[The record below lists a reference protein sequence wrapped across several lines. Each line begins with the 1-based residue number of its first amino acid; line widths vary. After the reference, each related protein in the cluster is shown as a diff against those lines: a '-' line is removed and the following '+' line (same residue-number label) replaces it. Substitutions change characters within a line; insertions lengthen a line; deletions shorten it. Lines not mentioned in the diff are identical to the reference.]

1 MRALDL
7 PRWKYCPSSVR
18 ARDIFG
24 VSCTLFRPAATDS
37 GICHGFNIN
46 RFVLRQKHVKV
57 VFTLLSASRSLLK
70 ESAFTK
76 AVRGAY
82 RTKVGRKQDEE
93 EEEEE
98 EGLARL
104 GEKFKSILDVVDF
117 SILLRS
123 LEHGYDQGLSFVVDL
138 RSSSPLRSEWID
150 ASDSLARGAFEVAVD
165 GQVRT

>member
-1 MRALDL
+1 M
-7 PRWKYCPSSVR
+7 
-18 ARDIFG
+18 
-24 VSCTLFRPAATDS
+24 
-37 GICHGFNIN
+37 
-46 RFVLRQKHVKV
+46 
-57 VFTLLSASRSLLK
+57 
-70 ESAFTK
+70 
-76 AVRGAY
+76 
-82 RTKVGRKQDEE
+82 GRKQDEE

-123 LEHGYDQGLSFVVDL
+123 LEHGYDQGLSFEVDL

-150 ASDSLARGAFEVAVD
+150 APDSLARGEFEVAVD